1 MLQILAATTNKHKIQ
16 EFQSMLDASADSGR
30 VCIISPDTIKDFPE
44 IIENGATFEENARI
58 KASQAA
64 RYADMAAFADDSG
77 LEVAALGGA
86 PGIYSARY
94 GGENATYPEKM
105 AKILKELENAS
116 DRRARFVCV
125 IALAYRGDIVETF
138 RGEVTGRIAPE
149 PRGTDGFGYD
159 PIFIPD
165 GYDKTFGEL
174 GEEVKSRISHR
185 ARAFALAADF
195 VHRELQ
201 TMDDFE
207 FV

>member
-16 EFQSMLDASADSGR
+16 EFQSMLDVSADSGR
-30 VCIISPDTIKDFPE
+30 VSIISPDTIKDFPE
-44 IIENGATFEENARI
+44 IVENGATFEENARI

-94 GGENATYPEKM
+94 AGENATYPEKM

-149 PRGTDGFGYD
+149 PRGTEGFGYD

-174 GEEVKSRISHR
+174 GEEIKSRISHR

>member
-1 MLQILAATTNKHKIQ
+1 MLQILAATTNKHKIL
-16 EFQSMLDASADSGR
+16 EFQTMLDASADSGR
-30 VCIISPDTIKDFPE
+30 VCIISPDSIKGFPE

-94 GGENATYPEKM
+94 AGENATYPEKM

-138 RGEVTGRIAPE
+138 RGEVTGHIAQQ
-149 PRGTDGFGYD
+149 PRGTEGFGYD

-174 GEEVKSRISHR
+174 GEEIKSRISHR